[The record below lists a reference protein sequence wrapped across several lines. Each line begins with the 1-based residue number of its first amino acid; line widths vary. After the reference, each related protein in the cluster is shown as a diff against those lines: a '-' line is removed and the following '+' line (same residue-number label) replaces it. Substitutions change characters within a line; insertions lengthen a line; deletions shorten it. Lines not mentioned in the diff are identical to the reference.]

1 MFGQGSRCSS
11 IYGLFAVQSW
21 KPQWLV
27 SRLLPLQK
35 TRMPN
40 CLSTTNGCNL
50 HCSKRSFL
58 RFWHLPKIA
67 DSSPTSLTTAL
78 SKSRGASTP
87 FCCKTPKQVLSE
99 QHLTMW
105 CKWSVQ
111 MQHLQV
117 SGFHPLWGETP
128 FLLWVPCRQAVFFYS
143 GSILTSSRRSQ
154 GRFFLWIQRP
164 FWASLLLKGLEQT
177 YSKIQETCVQ
187 MQHVYLNIYIYISA
201 WKLVGIDFQSSVF

>member
-1 MFGQGSRCSS
+1 M
-11 IYGLFAVQSW
+11 
-21 KPQWLV
+21 
-27 SRLLPLQK
+27 
-35 TRMPN
+35 
-40 CLSTTNGCNL
+40 

-128 FLLWVPCRQAVFFYS
+128 FLLWVPCRQAVFFIQDPYWPALGDRKAAVFCGFNGHFGHLCCWRVWS
-143 GSILTSSRRSQ
+143 KHIRR
-154 GRFFLWIQRP
+154 F
-164 FWASLLLKGLEQT
+164 KKHV
-177 YSKIQETCVQ
+177 SKCSMYIW
-187 MQHVYLNIYIYISA
+187 IYIYIYQPGS
-201 WKLVGIDFQSSVF
+201 WLELIFNPQSSSHNGFFELINPGKLTCHLKRDYFNSIGNTSSKHWCSRTC